1 MKMSTLVKS
10 LVTKI
15 VDFSDFMDRS
25 QDDLTPKE
33 RSKQTKYMIVSLT
46 MLIAVFYSL
55 FLMLFY

>member
-1 MKMSTLVKS
+1 MSTLVKS